1 MLYNLDYD
9 QQRRQFQD
17 IIVFIIMK
25 IVIRESRLKGI
36 VVKWLQDRYPVLN
49 KELHTY
55 NISYYDPTTRNGL
68 TVFSYE
74 EDSGEAMFY
83 QDIQFLLRGKFGM
96 SEEEAEEAVEQWIEE
111 YYGLDVS
118 RVRFFLK

>member
-9 QQRRQFQD
+9 QQRKQIQEL
-17 IIVFIIMK
+17 IVFIIMK

-36 VVKWLQDRYPVLN
+36 VVKWLQDKYPVLN
-49 KELHTY
+49 TEVHRDS
-55 NISYYDPTTRNGL
+55 ISYYDPTTRNGL

-74 EDSGEAMFY
+74 EDSGEVMFY
-83 QDIQFLLRGKFGM
+83 QDIQFLLRGQFGL
-96 SEEEAEEAVEQWIEE
+96 SEEEAEETVEQWIEE

>member
-1 MLYNLDYD
+1 
-9 QQRRQFQD
+9 
-17 IIVFIIMK
+17 MK
-25 IVIRESRLKGI
+25 IVIRESRLKGL

-49 KELHTY
+49 IESHPY
-55 NISYYDPTTRNGL
+55 NISYYDPTTRNRL

-83 QDIQFLLRGKFGM
+83 QDIQFLLRGKFGL

>member
-1 MLYNLDYD
+1 
-9 QQRRQFQD
+9 
-17 IIVFIIMK
+17 MK

-83 QDIQFLLRGKFGM
+83 QDIQFLLRGKFGL